1 MLTGRIRHA
10 VRGGSCASGPTCTL
24 AMKSPDR
31 GGASS
36 PPKRTEMIGDLFD
49 SPWKILIV
57 AVVLIVLF
65 GSAKL
70 PVAARS
76 LGRSMRI
83 LKSEVSSLHDDD
95 AEAEKASSNPVPVP
109 VPVAPQQIASP
120 VPAPPP
126 VAAEQPTSQEQID
139 SLQRQI
145 RELKDSSVREA
156 ASVPADKKP
165 V

>member
-1 MLTGRIRHA
+1 
-10 VRGGSCASGPTCTL
+10 
-24 AMKSPDR
+24 
-31 GGASS
+31 
-36 PPKRTEMIGDLFD
+36 MIGDLFD

-65 GSAKL
+65 GSTKL

-95 AEAEKASSNPVPVP
+95 EAETAAATATATAQPPTARP
-109 VPVAPQQIASP
+109 AAPQQIAAP
-120 VPAPPP
+120 VGPP
-126 VAAEQPTSQEQID
+126 VAAEQPPSAPQQQQID
-139 SLQRQI
+139 SLQQQI
-145 RELKDSSVREA
+145 RELKESSAKET
-156 ASVPADKKP
+156 ASVPADQKP